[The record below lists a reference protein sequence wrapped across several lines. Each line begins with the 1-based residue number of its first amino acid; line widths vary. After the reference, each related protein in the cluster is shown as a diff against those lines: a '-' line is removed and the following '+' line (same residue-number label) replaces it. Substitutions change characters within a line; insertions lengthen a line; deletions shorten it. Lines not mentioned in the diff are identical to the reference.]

1 MGAHLVVREAS
12 VNVASLAVLF
22 SVHAREVRCA

>member
-1 MGAHLVVREAS
+1 MGAHLVVKEAP
-12 VNVASLAVLF
+12 VNEAPLVVLF